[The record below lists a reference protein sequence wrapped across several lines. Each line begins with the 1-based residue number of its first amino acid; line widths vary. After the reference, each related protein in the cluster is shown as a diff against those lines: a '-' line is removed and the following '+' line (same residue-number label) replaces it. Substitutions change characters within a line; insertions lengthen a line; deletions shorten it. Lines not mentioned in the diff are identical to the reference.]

1 MKVFLKG
8 LFLKNWGLKLFSL
21 LIALILWITLIPPE
35 KMYQEKNLTISLE
48 THNLPQNLELV
59 KKPPATIDVTIRA
72 PYRYIDQITSTT
84 VVAELN
90 LENASLFQ
98 EDYTLNESMIS
109 MPTGVRA
116 TVVKITPNTVNLKLE
131 KSIEIMLEV
140 VPDTIGDPIEGL
152 RIEKIEVNPIQ
163 VLIRG
168 AESKIKKDY
177 KVRTSPIDISTLMQ
191 TTELEA
197 DLILPS
203 PDLSFATSLTKVKV
217 TIFIVE
223 ENPGKTPGQKKSRR
237 KKSSSLNPQ
246 GFSL

>member
-1 MKVFLKG
+1 MNIFLQK

-21 LIALILWITLIPPE
+21 LLALILWITLIPPE
-35 KMYQEKNLTISLE
+35 KMFSEKNLTISLYA
-48 THNLPQNLELV
+48 HNIPQNMELV
-59 KKPPATIDVTIRA
+59 KKPSAEIDVTIRA
-72 PYRYIDQITSTT
+72 PNRYIDQITSEN

-98 EDYTLNESMIS
+98 EDYTLNDSMIS
-109 MPTGVRA
+109 MPAGIRA
-116 TVVKITPNTVNLKLE
+116 TVIKITPNTVNLKLE
-131 KSIEIMLEV
+131 RSVEIMLDV
-140 VPDTIGDPIEGL
+140 VPDPIGNLIEGL
-152 RIEKIEVNPIQ
+152 EIENIEVDPPQ

-177 KVRTSPIDISTLMQ
+177 KVKTSPIDISTLMQ

-203 PDLSFATSLTKVKV
+203 PDLSFATSMIKVKV

-223 ENPGKTPGQKKSRR
+223 KDPGKMPGQKKPRR
-237 KKSSSLNPQ
+237 K
-246 GFSL
+246 

>member
-1 MKVFLKG
+1 MKKFLQR

-35 KMYQEKNLTISLE
+35 KMFSEKNLTISLYA
-48 THNLPQNLELV
+48 HNIPQDMELV
-59 KKPPATIDVTIRA
+59 KKPPAKIDVTIRA
-72 PYRYIDQITSTT
+72 PNRYIDQITTEN

-90 LENASLFQ
+90 MENASLFQ

-109 MPTGVRA
+109 MPAGVRA
-116 TVVKITPNTVNLKLE
+116 TVIKITPNTVNLKLE
-131 KSIEIMLEV
+131 RSVEIMLEV
-140 VPDTIGDPIEGL
+140 VPDTIGNPIEGL
-152 RIEKIEVNPIQ
+152 KIEKIEVDPAQ

-168 AESKIKKDY
+168 AESRIKKDY

-223 ENPGKTPGQKKSRR
+223 EVPEKTPGQKKSRR
-237 KKSSSLNPQ
+237 K
-246 GFSL
+246 

>member
-1 MKVFLKG
+1 MKIFLKG

-35 KMYQEKNLTISLE
+35 KMFQEKNLTISLE
-48 THNLPQNLELV
+48 THNLPQNMELV

-72 PYRYIDQITSTT
+72 PYRYMDQITSSN

-90 LENASLFQ
+90 LQNASLFQ

-131 KSIEIMLEV
+131 RSVEIMLEV

-152 RIEKIEVNPIQ
+152 KIEKIDVNPTQ

-217 TIFIVE
+217 TVFIIE

-237 KKSSSLNPQ
+237 KKSSSLNPRE
-246 GFSL
+246 FSL

>member
-1 MKVFLKG
+1 MKIFLKG

-35 KMYQEKNLTISLE
+35 KMFQEKNLTISLE
-48 THNLPQNLELV
+48 THNLPQNMELV

-72 PYRYIDQITSTT
+72 PYRYMDQITSSN

-90 LENASLFQ
+90 LQNASLFQ

-131 KSIEIMLEV
+131 RSVEIMLEV

-152 RIEKIEVNPIQ
+152 KIEKIDVNPTQ

-217 TIFIVE
+217 TIFIIE

-237 KKSSSLNPQ
+237 KKSSSLNPRE
-246 GFSL
+246 FSL

>member
-1 MKVFLKG
+1 MKIFLKG

-35 KMYQEKNLTISLE
+35 KMFQEKNLTISLE
-48 THNLPQNLELV
+48 THNLPQNMELV

-72 PYRYIDQITSTT
+72 PYRYMDQITSSN

-90 LENASLFQ
+90 LQNASLFQ

-131 KSIEIMLEV
+131 RSVEIMLEV

-152 RIEKIEVNPIQ
+152 KIEKIEVDPSQ

-203 PDLSFATSLTKVKV
+203 PDLRFATSLTKVKV
-217 TIFIVE
+217 TIFIIE
-223 ENPGKTPGQKKSRR
+223 ENPVKTPGQKKSRR
-237 KKSSSLNPQ
+237 K
-246 GFSL
+246 

>member
-1 MKVFLKG
+1 MKIYLQR

-21 LIALILWITLIPPE
+21 LLALILWITLIPPE
-35 KMYQEKNLTISLE
+35 KMFSEKNLTIFLYAQ
-48 THNLPQNLELV
+48 NIPQDMELV
-59 KKPPATIDVTIRA
+59 KKPPTTIDVTIRV
-72 PYRYIDQITSTT
+72 PNRYFDQITSAN
-84 VVAELN
+84 VVAQLN

-116 TVVKITPNTVNLKLE
+116 TVIKITPNTVNLKLE
-131 KSIEIMLEV
+131 RSVEIMLDV
-140 VPDTIGDPIEGL
+140 VPEIIGEPIEGL
-152 RIEKIEVNPIQ
+152 IIEKYEVDPPQ

-168 AESKIKKDY
+168 AESKIDKDY

-223 ENPGKTPGQKKSRR
+223 EDPEKMPGLKKSRR
-237 KKSSSLNPQ
+237 K
-246 GFSL
+246 

>member
-1 MKVFLKG
+1 MKIFLKG

-35 KMYQEKNLTISLE
+35 KMFQEKNLTISLE
-48 THNLPQNLELV
+48 THNLPQNMELV
-59 KKPPATIDVTIRA
+59 KKPPAAIDVTIRA
-72 PYRYIDQITSTT
+72 PYRYMDQITSSN

-90 LENASLFQ
+90 LQNASLFQ

-131 KSIEIMLEV
+131 RSIEIMLEV

-152 RIEKIEVNPIQ
+152 KIEKIDVNPTQ

-217 TIFIVE
+217 TIFIIE

-237 KKSSSLNPQ
+237 KKSSSLNPRE
-246 GFSL
+246 FSL

>member
-1 MKVFLKG
+1 MNIFFRK

-21 LIALILWITLIPPE
+21 LLALILWITLIPPE

-48 THNLPQNLELV
+48 THNLPQNMELV

-72 PYRYIDQITSTT
+72 PYRYMNQISSTN

-90 LENASLFQ
+90 LENASVFQ

-109 MPTGVRA
+109 MPAGVRA
-116 TVVKITPNTVNLKLE
+116 TVVKINPNTVNLKLE
-131 KSIEIMLEV
+131 RSVEIMLEV

-152 RIEKIEVNPIQ
+152 KIEKIEVNPAQ

-191 TTELEA
+191 TTVLEA

-203 PDLSFATSLTKVKV
+203 PDLSFASSLTKVKV

-223 ENPGKTPGQKKSRR
+223 EYPEKMPGQKKARR
-237 KKSSSLNPQ
+237 KKSSSLNPRE
-246 GFSL
+246 FSL

>member
-1 MKVFLKG
+1 MKIFLKK

-21 LIALILWITLIPPE
+21 LIALFLWITLIPPE
-35 KMYQEKNLTISLE
+35 KMFQEKNLTISLYAQ
-48 THNLPQNLELV
+48 NIPQNMELV
-59 KKPPATIDVTIRA
+59 EKPPDKIDVTIRA
-72 PYRYIDQITSTT
+72 PDRYIDQITSAN
-84 VVAELN
+84 VVAQLN
-90 LENASLFQ
+90 MANASIFQ

-116 TVVKITPNTVNLKLE
+116 TVIKITPNTVNLKLE
-131 KSIEIMLEV
+131 KSVEIMLEV
-140 VPDTIGDPIEGL
+140 VPDTIGDPIEG
-152 RIEKIEVNPIQ
+152 NPAQ

-168 AESKIKKDY
+168 AESKIKKDH

-223 ENPGKTPGQKKSRR
+223 EYPEKIPGQKKPRR
-237 KKSSSLNPQ
+237 KKSSSLNPRE
-246 GFSL
+246 FSL